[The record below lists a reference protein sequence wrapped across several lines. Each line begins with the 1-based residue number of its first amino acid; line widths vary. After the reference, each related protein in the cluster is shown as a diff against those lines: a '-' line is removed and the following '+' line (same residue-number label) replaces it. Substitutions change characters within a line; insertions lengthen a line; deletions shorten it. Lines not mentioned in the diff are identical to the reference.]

1 MSLDSMVTNIGAVL
15 LVVGIFAAFWG
26 RMHSRENGEIRDM
39 GVLLATAGFACM
51 ASTVLLF

>member
-1 MSLDSMVTNIGAVL
+1 MSLDSTVTNIGAVL